1 MAALMRKRAGFL
13 IGDMLVGISFL
24 TCFLVFSLPLLR
36 TIQHEQDYSR
46 LALWTYEAA
55 SVIAAAQDGALLE
68 NRPVYRADVRPKG
81 ICVRHEKLREWPLSF
96 DLEAPS
102 ITISGPRQLV
112 FTTSGALKG
121 GMETI
126 FLETN
131 NRTEKREFTF
141 EPVRGRL
148 TYAAHLP

>member
-55 SVIAAAQDGALLE
+55 SVIAAAQE
-68 NRPVYRADVRPKG
+68 QMRPRMGPSWRIV
-81 ICVRHEKLREWPLSF
+81 
-96 DLEAPS
+96 PS
-102 ITISGPRQLV
+102 IG
-112 FTTSGALKG
+112 
-121 GMETI
+121 
-126 FLETN
+126 
-131 NRTEKREFTF
+131 RT
-141 EPVRGRL
+141 
-148 TYAAHLP
+148 

>member
-1 MAALMRKRAGFL
+1 MYKR
-13 IGDMLVGISFL
+13 
-24 TCFLVFSLPLLR
+24 
-36 TIQHEQDYSR
+36 Q
-46 LALWTYEAA
+46 
-55 SVIAAAQDGALLE
+55 AQDGALLE
-68 NRPVYRADVRPKG
+68 NRPVYRADVGPKG

>member
-1 MAALMRKRAGFL
+1 MNRIIPALPSGPTRQPA
-13 IGDMLVGISFL
+13 
-24 TCFLVFSLPLLR
+24 
-36 TIQHEQDYSR
+36 
-46 LALWTYEAA
+46 
-55 SVIAAAQDGALLE
+55 VIAAAQDGALLE
-68 NRPVYRADVRPKG
+68 NRPVYRADVGPKG

-96 DLEAPS
+96 ELEAPS

>member
-68 NRPVYRADVRPKG
+68 NRPVYRADVGPKG
-81 ICVRHEKLREWPLSF
+81 
-96 DLEAPS
+96 
-102 ITISGPRQLV
+102 
-112 FTTSGALKG
+112 
-121 GMETI
+121 
-126 FLETN
+126 
-131 NRTEKREFTF
+131 
-141 EPVRGRL
+141 
-148 TYAAHLP
+148 HLCQA

>member
-1 MAALMRKRAGFL
+1 MKSLGNGPFP
-13 IGDMLVGISFL
+13 L
-24 TCFLVFSLPLLR
+24 TLRRLPLPSAGHGSLSL
-36 TIQHEQDYSR
+36 Q
-46 LALWTYEAA
+46 
-55 SVIAAAQDGALLE
+55 
-68 NRPVYRADVRPKG
+68 RAVP
-81 ICVRHEKLREWPLSF
+81 
-96 DLEAPS
+96 
-102 ITISGPRQLV
+102 
-112 FTTSGALKG
+112 LKG

>member
-68 NRPVYRADVRPKG
+68 NRPVYRADVGPKASVSG
-81 ICVRHEKLREWPLSF
+81 MKSLGNGPFPLTLRRLPL
-96 DLEAPS
+96 PS
-102 ITISGPRQLV
+102 AGHGSLSLQRAVP
-112 FTTSGALKG
+112 
-121 GMETI
+121 
-126 FLETN
+126 
-131 NRTEKREFTF
+131 
-141 EPVRGRL
+141 
-148 TYAAHLP
+148 

>member
-68 NRPVYRADVRPKG
+68 NRPVYRADVGPKG

-112 FTTSGALKG
+112 FTTSGALKR

>member
-68 NRPVYRADVRPKG
+68 NRPVTLRRLPLPSAGHGSLSLQRAVPLKAGWRPF
-81 ICVRHEKLREWPLSF
+81 S
-96 DLEAPS
+96 
-102 ITISGPRQLV
+102 
-112 FTTSGALKG
+112 LKQIIERKNG
-121 GMETI
+121 NS
-126 FLETN
+126 LLN
-131 NRTEKREFTF
+131 Q
-141 EPVRGRL
+141 
-148 TYAAHLP
+148 